1 MLNFHLQEKD
11 GATQV
16 KESEYDDSVSLSFQ
30 SKKNLLFVYFWC
42 GAEGKKF
49 NNIIA
54 TRNIPNQFCVY
65 QDTQIQIKNRWCW

>member
-30 SKKNLLFVYFWC
+30 SKKNLLFV
-42 GAEGKKF
+42 
-49 NNIIA
+49 
-54 TRNIPNQFCVY
+54 
-65 QDTQIQIKNRWCW
+65 